1 MGRSKLV
8 AALLG
13 AVIAT
18 TGSAAFA
25 SVPSEQTLAQQRAW
39 YEDALKAL
47 AKGQRDQ
54 FEGLMARLSD
64 YPLQPYLRY
73 YDYKSRFST
82 VSDAQVKSF
91 LTAVPDSIVSDR
103 LRNMWLRRLAASGRW
118 TDFQANYSGSQHT
131 EFKCYY
137 NWAQFQA
144 GQRAPALD
152 AATALWMT
160 PQADPEACSQLFSAW
175 KLTAR
180 FNKDMILQR
189 INLALNNKRPDV
201 AGAVAKDLSD
211 SEQQIVEKGL
221 QLYNN
226 PHWLVQNGRYANDS
240 ILGRL
245 MVAAAF
251 KHLASSQPERVNEL
265 WPLYAKLHW
274 SKAELAELT
283 SGVALNLAANRHP
296 DADGWLE
303 QALES
308 DGGAKVAEIAIRY
321 NLRQQNW
328 PKVARWIKQMTPQ
341 QQTLSQW
348 TYWRARTQQELGS
361 ELSSTQLMGCH
372 YGFCKDSSKREYLG
386 ALNTPYTLFEL
397 AKEYRP
403 TTTRDL
409 FLSIANER
417 SFYGFL
423 ACTQLQLPLPI
434 NDRVRPVSN
443 AELVAFE
450 QYPAVRRARELYL
463 LGKTWESRSEWN
475 FAVKVMSAD
484 QRGLAAAL
492 ADSWGWYNQA
502 AMTAQNST
510 QKDNLALRFPRP
522 YVDTVKAHAL
532 TQGVGADWVYG
543 VIRQESAF
551 LPEVKSPAGAIGM
564 MQLMPAT
571 AKLVAKGLGINHDP
585 NKLTDVSYN
594 VRLGSAYLKEML
606 EFFDG
611 NTVLATAAYNAG
623 PGRVKKWQPEN
634 DSVAGDV
641 WVETIPIQETRDY
654 VKAVTTFQAIYRH
667 RLGLDPKMT
676 PSIALIAPR
685 GASATVARNDESAH

>member
-1 MGRSKLV
+1 
-8 AALLG
+8 
-13 AVIAT
+13 AT
-18 TGSAAFA
+18 S
-25 SVPSEQTLAQQRAW
+25 SEQVLAQQRAW

-47 AKGQRDQ
+47 GKGQRDQ
-54 FEGLMARLSD
+54 FEALMARLSD

-73 YDYKSRFST
+73 YDYKNRFST
-82 VSDAQVKSF
+82 VTDAQIKSF
-91 LTAVPDSIVSDR
+91 LTAVPDSVVSER
-103 LRNMWLRRLAASGRW
+103 LRNMWLRRLAQQQRW
-118 TDFQANYSGSQHT
+118 SDVAANYSGSQHT

-137 NWAQFQA
+137 NWALFQN
-144 GQRAPALD
+144 GQRNVALD
-152 AATALWMT
+152 AASALWMT
-160 PQADPEACSQLFSAW
+160 SQPDNAACASLFSAW
-175 KLTAR
+175 KLTPR
-180 FNKDMILQR
+180 FNKDLILQR

-226 PHWLVQNGRYANDS
+226 PGWLVQNGRYANDS

-265 WPLYAKLHW
+265 WPLYARLHW
-274 SKAELAELT
+274 SKTELAELT

-303 QALES
+303 QALTN

-328 PKVARWIKQMTPQ
+328 VKVDRWLKQMTPQ
-341 QQTLSQW
+341 QLATSQW
-348 TYWRARTQQELGS
+348 TYWRARTQQELGAD
-361 ELSSTQLMGCH
+361 LSNTLVQGCH
-372 YGFCKDSSKREYLG
+372 YQFCEKGGKRPFLG
-386 ALNTPYTLFEL
+386 VTDTPYTLFEL
-397 AKEYRP
+397 AKDYRP
-403 TTTRDL
+403 STARDL
-409 FLSIANER
+409 FLSIADER
-417 SFYGFL
+417 SFYGFM
-423 ACTQLQLPLPI
+423 ASTQLQIPLAI

-443 AELVAFE
+443 AELKAFE
-450 QYPAVRRARELYL
+450 GYPAIRRARELYL
-463 LGKTWESRSEWN
+463 LGKTWDSRSEWN
-475 FAVKVMSAD
+475 FAVKAMSAD
-484 QRGLAAAL
+484 QRGLAASL

-502 AMTAQNST
+502 AMTAQDST

-522 YVDTVKAHAL
+522 YVDTVKAHAF
-532 TQGVGADWVYG
+532 TQGIGADWVYG

-606 EFFDG
+606 DFFDG

-623 PGRVKKWQPEN
+623 PGRVKKWQPETE
-634 DSVAGDV
+634 SVAGDI

-667 RLGLDPKMT
+667 RLGSDPKMT
-676 PSIALIAPR
+676 PSLASIAPR
-685 GASATVARNDESAH
+685 GASSAVARNDEQ